1 MNINQIC
8 VRVAP
13 SPTGDMH
20 IGTLRVALFNW
31 LFARQRKG
39 KFIVRIEDTDQTRYK
54 PESVKSILEGLA
66 WAGLDWDEGPIMKN
80 PKFIRSSDRM
90 PDRMIG
96 QIPNSN
102 MDDLIAEKGE
112 GGPYFQ
118 SQRIEE
124 YRKYAE
130 ILLEKGVA
138 YRCFCTP
145 QRLEKMRKEQEANKQ
160 PSMYDK
166 HCAALSSDE
175 IAKQLAS
182 NAPYVI
188 RLKIPEKGTITVN
201 DLIHGDVTFDLR
213 LVDDQVLLKSDQ
225 YPTYHLA
232 NVVDDHLMGITHV
245 LRGDDWLPSLPKH
258 ILLYQG
264 LGWEIPQFG
273 HLPLILAP
281 DRTKLSKR
289 HGAISVLAM
298 RDAGYLPHA
307 LLNFTLLLGWNPGKG
322 NEQEIFTKEEMLA
335 LFSLEGIQKSPAVF
349 NYEKLNWINKHY
361 IKLMPL
367 EDLASRA
374 IPHLTASGLITP
386 LEKGEWL
393 TLDKRIIR
401 DDYMQSVAALLQT
414 RLVVLKDIGQDLE
427 YLFDRPFYDASLL
440 IGKGEQRDTAIAH
453 LIETKEY
460 FHTMPENMFKAPDFD
475 TTLKAWIKDTQRT
488 NSQILWPL
496 RVALSGKEQSP
507 SPFEL
512 MNILGKDETI
522 KRIENA
528 IESLQTLNA

>member
-1 MNINQIC
+1 MTYNNQIC

-54 PESVKSILEGLA
+54 PESVRSILEGLA
-66 WAGLDWDEGPIMKN
+66 WAGLDWDEGPLLKEQGTRN
-80 PKFIRSSDRM
+80 KEQDR
-90 PDRMIG
+90 
-96 QIPNSN
+96 N
-102 MDDLIAEKGE
+102 DDFVILEKGE
-112 GGPYFQ
+112 NKPYFQ
-118 SQRIEE
+118 SQRNEI

-130 ILLEKGVA
+130 ILLEKGIA

-145 QRLEKMRKEQEANKQ
+145 QRLEQMRREQEANKQ

-175 IAKQLAS
+175 ISKLLAS
-182 NAPYVI
+182 NVLNVI
-188 RLKIPEKGTITVN
+188 RLKVPEKGTLTVN
-201 DLIHGDVTFDLR
+201 DLIHGEVTFDLR
-213 LVDDQVLLKSDQ
+213 MVDDQVLLKSDQ

-232 NVVDDHLMGITHV
+232 NVVDDHLMGITQV

-264 LGWEIPQFG
+264 LSWEIPHFG

-289 HGAISVLAM
+289 HGAVSVLAM

-322 NEQEIFTKEEMLA
+322 SEQEIFTKEEMLA
-335 LFSLEGIQKSPAVF
+335 LFSLEGIQKSPAIF

-367 EDLASRA
+367 DDLALKT
-374 IPHLTASGLITP
+374 IQHLTASGFITP
-386 LEKGEWL
+386 LERGEWL

-401 DDYMQSVAALLQT
+401 DDYMRSVAALLQT

-427 YLFDRPFYDASLL
+427 YLFDRPLYDASLL
-440 IGKGEQRDTAIAH
+440 TAKGGQPAAVLAH
-453 LIETKEY
+453 LTETKEY
-460 FHTMPENMFKAPDFD
+460 INTLPETMFKAPDFN

-512 MNILGKDETI
+512 MSILGKEETI

-528 IESLQTLNA
+528 IESLQALNA